1 MEDLQ
6 YKSNIRVAA
15 VLGPFMWIQ
24 TQTLHAGSSN
34 PNLHPK
40 FSPCHAT
47 LPLCEN
53 RNVATHLKLGPFT
66 SCRLRSRSMNRF
78 PQEIGLKFR
87 EAATAAEATVRVFCA

>member
-1 MEDLQ
+1 MEALQ

-40 FSPCHAT
+40 FSPLPCHFAT
-47 LPLCEN
+47 L
-53 RNVATHLKLGPFT
+53 
-66 SCRLRSRSMNRF
+66 
-78 PQEIGLKFR
+78 
-87 EAATAAEATVRVFCA
+87 